1 MTAEIRK
8 QLLQEAE
15 TLVVKVGSRVL
26 TDSQKRLDLGRLEQL
41 GAQLCELANRG
52 KKVVLVSSG
61 AVAAGMGKLN
71 LEQRPADLAVLQA
84 VASVGQAH
92 LIQTYEAVLARHNY
106 HAAQV
111 LLTAEDLDDRK
122 RYLNLRNTIV
132 ALLGMKVIPV
142 VNENDAVSVDELLTT
157 FGDNDR
163 LAAMVAGLFK
173 TPALIILS
181 DVDGLFDTSAE
192 VNESGEFPILTSI
205 ERINDHVLT
214 LASAKS
220 AVSSKSIG
228 SGLGSE
234 LGKGGMASKLRAAQ
248 FVTRS
253 GAPTIIAGGKTP
265 NVLTR
270 LADGEVLGTL
280 FQPESRGLAPKKR
293 WIGYTAQI
301 SGRILCDHGATQA
314 LKKTGPSLLAIGVHS
329 IEGSFDKGDIVA
341 ICDYEGNEFA
351 RGLTNYGSQEL
362 AQIQGLQSNQI
373 QSKLGHCPYE
383 EVIHRDNIAML

>member
-1 MTAEIRK
+1 MTTELRK
-8 QLLQEAE
+8 QLLREAE
-15 TLVVKVGSRVL
+15 TFVVKVGSRVL
-26 TDSQKRLDLGRLEQL
+26 TKEKNRLDLDRLQQL
-41 GAQLCELANRG
+41 GAQLSELADRG

-71 LEQRPADLAVLQA
+71 LEKRPDDLALLQA

-92 LIQTYEAVLARHNY
+92 LIQTYEGILAKHDY

-132 ALLGMKVIPV
+132 ALLGMKVIPII
-142 VNENDAVSVDELLTT
+142 NENDAVSVDELLTT

-173 TPALIILS
+173 HPALIILS
-181 DVDGLFDTSAE
+181 DVDGLFDTSMPTD
-192 VNESGEFPILTSI
+192 ESGAFPIVRSV
-205 ERINDHVLT
+205 ERIDDRVFA
-214 LASAKS
+214 LAASESA
-220 AVSSKSIG
+220 
-228 SGLGSE
+228 LGSSG

-253 GAPTIIAGGKTP
+253 GAPAVVAGGKMQQ
-265 NVLTR
+265 VLIR
-270 LADGEVLGTL
+270 LADGEELGTL
-280 FQPESRGLAPKKR
+280 FQPEARGLAPKKR
-293 WIGYTAQI
+293 WIGYTAQP
-301 SGRILCDHGATQA
+301 SGRILCDQGATEAIKQV
-314 LKKTGPSLLAIGVHS
+314 GPSLLAIGIHS
-329 IEGSFDKGDIVA
+329 IDGSFDKGDIVA
-341 ICDYEGNEFA
+341 ICDQQGIEFA

-362 AQIQGLQSNQI
+362 IKIRGLQSDQI
-373 QSKLGHCPYE
+373 QAALGHCPYD